1 MRKPFISLRIF
12 GIVISLCTMVYST
25 SAQFTSVPSIIK
37 TPYGNVHMSTKVYS
51 PEFYRNWPGE
61 APSHKYEFTVVLKDD
76 SQFKGKGKI
85 NIKDSIQSLTLQNDS
100 LTRVFLPVDTKEI
113 FRMTKSGKKVS
124 GSPMDSLWLFKTA
137 TGRINFYAFVAEPG
151 TLYISA
157 IEKDNSGEIVPY
169 YEYYVKEMVADNEK
183 ALKLARKGKLYEAL
197 LKYNADEKSGLL
209 EDKTDEATDNNSK
222 E

>member
-1 MRKPFISLRIF
+1 MRKPLITLKTL
-12 GIVISLCTMVYST
+12 GIVISLCVAGYPT

-37 TPYGNVHMSTKVYS
+37 TPYGNVHTSTSVYS
-51 PEFYRNWPGE
+51 PIFYKNWPDM
-61 APSHKYEFTVVLKDD
+61 APSRKYEFTVVLKDE

-100 LTRVFLPVDTKEI
+100 ATRVFLPRDTKEI
-113 FRMTKSGKKVS
+113 FRMTKRGEKISGF
-124 GSPMDSLWLFKTA
+124 PMDSLWLFKTG

-151 TLYISA
+151 TMYISA
-157 IEKDNSGEIVPY
+157 LEKDNSGEIVPY

-197 LKYNADEKSGLL
+197 LKYNADERAGLSG
-209 EDKTDEATDNNSK
+209 DRTDDAANDHLK